1 MLLTEQCC
9 SGQGAD
15 LEKFLV
21 TSGSQLDRLDRWDQ
35 ILTEGFSRRYDA
47 CVRWSSNWQNLASQK
62 LDRLG
67 QQNSY
72 DHDTIVKGQKVL
84 ESLLVEGIDKCR
96 LAGPNRGIRR
106 TSTARPTTTTTT
118 RVNTEELPDPVLRVT
133 ENQDLALPQSFD
145 TFQEGEDEEEQEEQE
160 EEQEVLLSGCLD
172 RSRSG
177 LVKVGV
183 SRRNE
188 AGRDFHVRVCDQET
202 GGGGWTVG
210 GSMSSSLVV
219 TTCMLAFIV

>member
-47 CVRWSSNWQNLASQK
+47 RVRWSSNWQNLASQK

-133 ENQDLALPQSFD
+133 ENQDLALPQSVD
-145 TFQEGEDEEEQEEQE
+145 TFQEEEDEEEQELEQ
-160 EEQEVLLSGCLD
+160 EQEVLLSGCLD